1 MASNKKRRKSA
12 KVANLNK
19 HPRTGTFRHPDGDRR
34 HRGKMT
40 ADEGLANKR
49 AMQQFSAGPPPGRD
63 EEE

>member
-12 KVANLNK
+12 KVVNLNK
-19 HPRTGTFRHPDGDRR
+19 HPRTGPFRHPDGDRR

-49 AMQQFSAGPPPGRD
+49 AMQQFSASPPLGHD